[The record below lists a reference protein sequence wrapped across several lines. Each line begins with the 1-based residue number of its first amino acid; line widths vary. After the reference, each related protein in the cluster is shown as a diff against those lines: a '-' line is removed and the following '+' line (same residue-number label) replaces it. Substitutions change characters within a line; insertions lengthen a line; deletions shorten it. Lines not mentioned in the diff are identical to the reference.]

1 MNDLVKMILSMAG
14 MPTTQ
19 IAEIDAAIP
28 AMLRLLSD
36 ANKND
41 LNAVIPALKNI
52 LTFIEAKKKSV
63 S

>member
-14 MPTTQ
+14 MSATQ

-41 LNAVIPALKNI
+41 LNTVIPAVKNV
-52 LTFIEAKKKSV
+52 LTFIEAKKKTV